1 MVNELNR
8 VVVFHEVMKDGI
20 TYNGGSPRI
29 FYCYICNYG
38 DIFTNDKG
46 QPMKFYKEHLSHP
59 SDIIKTYKITIYE
72 DLMNILFQMFIIN
85 DYKSMHE
92 RVAHCQSTEY
102 ILSEVFK

>member
-59 SDIIKTYKITIYE
+59 SDIIKTYKIHSQI
-72 DLMNILFQMFIIN
+72 
-85 DYKSMHE
+85 S
-92 RVAHCQSTEY
+92 QSTIHINQSSQQLTIHQLESCSDY
-102 ILSEVFK
+102 C